1 MSFTTDQQTLN
12 DLNIFGRS
20 GQDSIAGL
28 FQRTATRNGA
38 ALLEEMFRHPL
49 SDAPSINHRSAVF
62 QYFSSTGTPFP
73 FRRELFDIAER
84 YLSITDER
92 TRLSGEQQ
100 DLGTRL
106 TSLIAEDNEYK
117 TLYNGIT
124 ALIEIFQNLHSF
136 LKEVETASPYQ
147 SERAAIETL
156 LATVLAAEGLPALL
170 NEQRKGKLPY
180 ARVVIY
186 DNYLRF
192 RHREGIRRLLQHIY
206 QLDVY
211 ISVGQVAVERK
222 FVFPLALAANEHR
235 VSLQGIYHPQVPQ
248 AIPNTLDITADN
260 HVLFLTGANMAGKST
275 FMKTLGITLFLAHM
289 GFPVPASRMEF
300 SVLDGI
306 YSTINLPDD
315 LGMGAS
321 HFYAEVQRIKKIAG
335 ELGQGRRLFV
345 IFDELFRGTNVKDAY
360 EATIALTTAFAGRQ
374 DSVLVLSTHI
384 IEAGAVL
391 AQECPNIDFI
401 YLPTR
406 MKGSTPVYSYK
417 LEKGITADRHG
428 MVIINKEGVLEML
441 RRSIPKT
448 AGGEDGLAVGAP
460 SGFTADKQT
469 LDDLNLTGKYKP
481 GSVYSLFDQ
490 VQTGGAARLL
500 DAMFRQPLSDPQEIN
515 RRSSLFLYLQGKALD
530 FPFTR
535 QQLDLVEE
543 YLNAGSGG
551 NKLATTTGIL
561 RQRIMEA
568 VVKDESYGH
577 IRQGVHATMDFL
589 HGCRQWLDQFDEK
602 EISPIH
608 GQLSTA
614 RRILGDP
621 RLADLAADRGAV
633 GRDAVGQSPVSFSW
647 QMVARYHHLFG
658 HTLYKEI
665 SRLCEILYELDL
677 GIAVSNVARQKG
689 FTYAQALPKRD
700 AIFRAVDLR
709 HPALEKG
716 VGNTIMMGPESNVL
730 FLTGANMAGKSTL
743 MRAFGTAIYLA
754 HMGFPVAAREMV
766 FSVKDGLYSSINVP
780 DNLSLGYSHFYAEVQ
795 RVKQVA
801 AEVSSGK
808 ALVVIFDELFKGTN
822 VKDAYDATLAVT
834 ATFSGYDHCWFV
846 ISTHITEVGE
856 ALKDESNNLQFSY
869 LPTLME
875 GSRPSYTYRLEKGIS
890 TDRHGMMIIG
900 NEGILDILRRTPIA

>member
-1 MSFTTDQQTLN
+1 
-12 DLNIFGRS
+12 
-20 GQDSIAGL
+20 
-28 FQRTATRNGA
+28 
-38 ALLEEMFRHPL
+38 LLEEMFRHPL
-49 SDAPSINHRSAVF
+49 SDAPSINRRSAIF
-62 QYFSSTGTPFP
+62 QYFSSIGTPFP
-73 FRRELFDIAER
+73 FQREFFDIAER
-84 YLSITDER
+84 YLSVTDER

-100 DLGTRL
+100 NLGKRL

-117 TLYNGIT
+117 TLYRGIT

-136 LKEVETASPYQ
+136 LKEVGAASPYQ
-147 SERAAIETL
+147 SEKAAIETL
-156 LATVLAAEGLPALL
+156 LAVEGLPALL
-170 NEQRKGKLPY
+170 KKPRKGKLPY
-180 ARVVIY
+180 DRVVVY
-186 DNYLRF
+186 DSYLRF
-192 RHREGIRRLLQHIY
+192 RHREVVRRLLQHIY

-211 ISVGQVAVERK
+211 ISVGRVAVERG
-222 FVFPLALAANEHR
+222 FVFPLALAADEHR
-235 VSLQGIYHPQVPQ
+235 ASMQGIYHPQVRH

-275 FMKTLGITLFLAHM
+275 FMKTVGITLFLAHM

-321 HFYAEVQRIKKIAG
+321 HFYAEVQRVKKIAG

-360 EATIALTTAFAGRQ
+360 EATIALTAAFAGRR
-374 DSVLVLSTHI
+374 DSILVLSTHI
-384 IEAGAVL
+384 IEAGEVL
-391 AQECPNIDFI
+391 AQQCPNIDFI

-406 MKGSTPVYSYK
+406 MEGSRPVYSYK

-428 MVIINKEGVLEML
+428 MVIINNEGVLDIL
-441 RRSIPKT
+441 RSSIPKT
-448 AGGEDGLAVGAP
+448 ADGNGGFAVGPAI
-460 SGFTADKQT
+460 GFAADKQT

-481 GSVYSLFDQ
+481 GSVYGLFNQ
-490 VQTGGAARLL
+490 VQTEGAERLL
-500 DAMFRQPLSDPQEIN
+500 DEMFRRPLSDPQEIN
-515 RRSSLFLYLQGKALD
+515 RRSSLFLYLQGKTLD

-535 QQLDLVEE
+535 QQLGLVEE
-543 YLNAGSGG
+543 YLNAGAGG
-551 NKLATTTGIL
+551 NKLATTAGIL

-568 VVKDESYGH
+568 VVKDEAYDH
-577 IRQGVHATMDFL
+577 IRQGVEATIDFL
-589 HGCRQWLDQFDEK
+589 HGCRQWLGQFDEN
-602 EISPIH
+602 EISPIR

-614 RRILGDP
+614 RRILADP
-621 RLADLAADRGAV
+621 RLADLAAGRGA
-633 GRDAVGQSPVSFSW
+633 SSLSW

-658 HTLYKEI
+658 HALYKEI
-665 SRLCEILYELDL
+665 SHLCEILYELDL
-677 GIAVSNVARQKG
+677 GIAVSKVARQKG

-709 HPALEKG
+709 HPALDKG
-716 VGNTIMMGPESNVL
+716 VGNAMTMGPESNVL

-743 MRAFGTAIYLA
+743 MKAFGIAVYLA

-766 FSVKDGLYSSINVP
+766 FSVKEGLYSSINVP

-834 ATFSGYDHCWFV
+834 ATFSGYNNCWFL

-856 ALKDESNNLQFSY
+856 VLKETQNNLQFSY
-869 LPTLME
+869 LPTMMD
-875 GSRPSYTYRLEKGIS
+875 GSRPRYTYQLEEGIS

-900 NEGILDILRRTPIA
+900 NEGILEIINR

>member
-20 GQDSIAGL
+20 GEDSIAGV

-38 ALLEEMFRHPL
+38 ALLEEMFRYPL
-49 SDAPSINHRSAVF
+49 SDAAAINRRSALF
-62 QYFSSTGTPFP
+62 QYFASIGTPFP
-73 FRRELFDIAER
+73 FQRDLFDIAER

-100 DLGTRL
+100 NLGQRL
-106 TSLIAEDNEYK
+106 TGLIAEDNEYK
-117 TLYNGIT
+117 TLYKGIT
-124 ALIEIFQNLHSF
+124 ALIEIFQNLHVF
-136 LKEVETASPYQ
+136 LKAVGPGSPYQ
-147 SERAAIETL
+147 SEKAAIETL
-156 LATVLAAEGLPALL
+156 LAAEGLPALL
-170 NEQRKGKLPY
+170 NEQPKSKLPY
-180 ARVVIY
+180 ARVVSY

-192 RHREGIRRLLQHIY
+192 RHRETARRLLQHIY

-211 ISVGQVAVERK
+211 ISVGQVAVERG
-222 FVFPLALAANEHR
+222 FVFALALPADEHR
-235 VSLQGIYHPQVPQ
+235 VSLQGIYHPQVRH
-248 AIPNTLDITADN
+248 AVPNTLDITADN

-300 SVLDGI
+300 SVLDGM

-335 ELGQGRRLFV
+335 ELGQGRKLFV

-360 EATIALTTAFAGRQ
+360 EATIALTAAFAGRR
-374 DSVLVLSTHI
+374 DSILVLSTHI
-384 IEAGAVL
+384 IEAGEVL
-391 AQECPNIDFI
+391 AQQCPNIDFI

-406 MKGSTPVYSYK
+406 MQGSKPVYSYT

-428 MVIINKEGVLEML
+428 MVIINNEGVLDLL
-441 RRSIPKT
+441 RKNGTTP
-448 AGGEDGLAVGAP
+448 APEGGFTPAP
-460 SGFTADKQT
+460 DNGFTADKQT

-481 GSVYSLFDQ
+481 GSVYSLFNQ
-490 VQTGGAARLL
+490 VQTLGAERLL
-500 DAMFRQPLSDPQEIN
+500 DEMFRRPLSDPQEIN
-515 RRSSLFLYLQGKALD
+515 RRSSLFLYLQGKAPD

-535 QQLDLVEE
+535 QQLGQVEE
-543 YLNAGSGG
+543 YLNAGAGG
-551 NKLATTTGIL
+551 NKLATTAGIFY
-561 RQRIMEA
+561 QRTLEA
-568 VVKDESYGH
+568 VVKGETYAPV
-577 IRQGVHATMDFL
+577 RQGVQDTMDL
-589 HGCRQWLDQFDEK
+589 LQDCRRWLGQFDEK
-602 EISPIH
+602 EISPIS
-608 GQLSTA
+608 GQLSIA
-614 RRILGDP
+614 RRILAHP
-621 RLADLAADRGAV
+621 RLADLAADRDTV
-633 GRDAVGQSPVSFSW
+633 PFSW

-658 HTLYKEI
+658 HVLNKEMGH
-665 SRLCEILYELDL
+665 LCEILYELDL
-677 GIAVSNVARQKG
+677 GIAVSKVARQKG

-700 AIFRAVDLR
+700 AIFRAIDLR
-709 HPALEKG
+709 HPALDNG
-716 VGNTIMMGPESNVL
+716 VGNALTMGPESNVL

-743 MRAFGTAIYLA
+743 MKAFGIAIYLA

-780 DNLSLGYSHFYAEVQ
+780 DNLSMGYSHFYAEVQ

-801 AEVSSGK
+801 EGVSSGK

-834 ATFSGYDHCWFV
+834 SSFSGYDHCWFI

-856 ALKDESNNLQFSY
+856 TLKEGRNHLQFRY
-869 LPTLME
+869 LPTVME
-875 GSRPSYTYRLEKGIS
+875 GSRPRYTYRLEKGVS

-900 NEGILDILRRTPIA
+900 NEGVLDIIRR